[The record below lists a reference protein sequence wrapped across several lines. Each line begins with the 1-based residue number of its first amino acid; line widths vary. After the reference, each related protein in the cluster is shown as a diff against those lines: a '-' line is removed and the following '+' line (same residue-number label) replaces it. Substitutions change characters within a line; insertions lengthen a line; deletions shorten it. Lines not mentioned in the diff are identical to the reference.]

1 MKVLLVEDEGAL
13 RVSLAD
19 DIREAGHE
27 VFDFGSPL
35 SALEFFRQA
44 DGVAVI
50 VTDWKMPEMN
60 GLDFLREARRVRPD
74 VLVIVMTAYGTVRT
88 AVDAIKQGAYDY
100 LVKPFETE
108 ELLLTLDRVAQYLR
122 VIEENRRLALKLE
135 EHKRFHRLLGHSAA
149 MIRLFEQLAMI
160 APAPSDVLIIGETGT
175 GKELV
180 AEAIHDASPRKDRP
194 LVKVSCAILSREI
207 LESELFGHE
216 KGAFTGAS
224 QARIG
229 RFEMAQGGSIY
240 LDDVDDI
247 PLELQ
252 VKLLRVLQERSVER
266 VGSATPISLDVR
278 VIASA
283 KCDLRVRVAEG
294 RFREDL
300 FYRLNVVPV
309 LVPPLRQ
316 RKEDIP
322 LLALHFLRKYAGARK
337 LEVTPGAME
346 ALVRYPWPGNVRE
359 LEHLME
365 RLALTARSDRID
377 YLDLPEEM
385 LCVCREEQV
394 CSCLGEKS
402 LDEITDEVAR
412 QVIRAALARTGGNR
426 AKAADL
432 LRIPPSTLRS
442 KMEKYG
448 MS

>member
-1 MKVLLVEDEGAL
+1 MKVLLVDDEGAL

-27 VFDFGSPL
+27 VFDFPSPV
-35 SALEFFRQA
+35 SALKFFRESR
-44 DGVAVI
+44 DVAAI

-60 GLDFLREARRVRPD
+60 GLDFLREAKRTDPD
-74 VLVIVMTAYGTVRT
+74 VLVILMTAYGTVQT
-88 AVDAIKQGAYDY
+88 AVQAIKQGAYDY
-100 LVKPFETE
+100 LVKPFEAD
-108 ELLLTLDRVAQYLR
+108 ELLLTLDRVAQLRR
-122 VIEENRRLALKLE
+122 VIEENRRLAMRLE
-135 EHKRFHRLLGHSAA
+135 EHKRFHRLVGQSPA
-149 MIRLFEQLAMI
+149 MVRLFEQLAVI
-160 APAPSDVLIIGETGT
+160 GPASSAVLIVGETGT

-252 VKLLRVLQERSVER
+252 VKLLRVLQERSTER

-278 VIASA
+278 VIASTKA
-283 KCDLRVRVAEG
+283 DLRVRVAEG
-294 RFREDL
+294 KFREDL

-309 LVPPLRQ
+309 QIPPLRQ

-322 LLALHFLRKYAGARK
+322 LLALHFLQEKGNSRG
-337 LEVTPGAME
+337 LEITPAAME
-346 ALVRYPWPGNVRE
+346 ALIAYSWPGNVRE

-365 RLALTARSDRID
+365 RLALTARGDRID
-377 YLDLPEEM
+377 YLDLPEEV
-385 LCVCREEQV
+385 LCPCEDEVRT
-394 CSCLGEKS
+394 CLGEKS
-402 LDEITDEVAR
+402 LDEITDDLAK
-412 QVIRAALARTGGNR
+412 QVIRAALARTGGNK

-448 MS
+448 MG

>member
-27 VFDFGSPL
+27 VFDFGSPAT
-35 SALEFFRQA
+35 ALEFFREA
-44 DGVAVI
+44 GGVSAI
-50 VTDWKMPEMN
+50 ITDWKMPEMD
-60 GLDFLREARRVRPD
+60 GLDFLREARRVHPD

-135 EHKRFHRLLGHSAA
+135 EHKRFHRLLGQGAA
-149 MIRLFEQLAMI
+149 MIRLFDQLAMI
-160 APAPSDVLIIGETGT
+160 APAPSDVLILGETGT

-252 VKLLRVLQERSVER
+252 VKLLRILQERSVER

-278 VIASA
+278 VIAST

-322 LLALHFLRKYAGARK
+322 LLALHFLEKYGGSRN
-337 LEVTPGAME
+337 LRITPAAMDCLILY
-346 ALVRYPWPGNVRE
+346 AWPGNVRE
-359 LEHLME
+359 LEHLIE
-365 RLALTARSDRID
+365 RLALTVRGDQID
-377 YLDLPEEM
+377 YLDLPEEV
-385 LCVCREEQV
+385 LCPREEYA
-394 CSCLGEKS
+394 CPRLGEKS
-402 LDEITDEVAR
+402 LDEITDDLAK
-412 QVIRAALARTGGNR
+412 QVIRTALARTSGNK
-426 AKAADL
+426 AKAAEL

-442 KMEKYG
+442 KMDKYG
-448 MS
+448 MG

>member
-1 MKVLLVEDEGAL
+1 MRVLLVEDEGAL

-27 VFDFGSPL
+27 VFDFASAL
-35 SALEFFRQA
+35 SALEFLRKA
-44 DGVAVI
+44 PNVAAI

-60 GLDFLREARRVRPD
+60 GLDFLHEAKRIHPD
-74 VLVIVMTAYGTVRT
+74 VLVILMTAYGTVRT
-88 AVDAIKQGAYDY
+88 AVQAIKQGAYDY
-100 LVKPFETE
+100 LIKPFETE
-108 ELLLTLDRVAQYLR
+108 ELLLALDRVAQYLR
-122 VIEENRRLALKLE
+122 VIEENRRLAVKLE
-135 EHKRFHRLLGHSAA
+135 EHKRFHRLLGRSAA
-149 MIRLFEQLAMI
+149 MVRLFEQLAMI
-160 APAPSDVLIIGETGT
+160 APSSSDVLIVGETGT

-180 AEAIHDASPRKDRP
+180 AEAIHGDSPRKNHP
-194 LVKVSCAILSREI
+194 LVKVNCAILSREI

-224 QARIG
+224 QSRTG
-229 RFEMAQGGSIY
+229 RFELAHRGSIY

-252 VKLLRVLQERSVER
+252 VKLLRVLQERSLER
-266 VGSATPISLDVR
+266 VGSATSIALDVR

-294 RFREDL
+294 KFREDL

-309 LVPPLRQ
+309 PVPPLRQ

-322 LLALHFLRKYAGARK
+322 LLASHFLQAYRGARK
-337 LEVTPGAME
+337 LQITPAAME
-346 ALVRYPWPGNVRE
+346 ALILYSWPGNVRE

-365 RLALTARSDRID
+365 RLALTVRGDRID
-377 YLDLPEEM
+377 YLDLPEEV
-385 LCVCREEQV
+385 LCACREEA
-394 CSCLGEKS
+394 CPCLGEKS
-402 LDEITDEVAR
+402 LDEITEDLAK
-412 QVIRAALARTGGNR
+412 QVIRAALARTGGNK

>member
-1 MKVLLVEDEGAL
+1 
-13 RVSLAD
+13 
-19 DIREAGHE
+19 
-27 VFDFGSPL
+27 
-35 SALEFFRQA
+35 
-44 DGVAVI
+44 
-50 VTDWKMPEMN
+50 
-60 GLDFLREARRVRPD
+60 
-74 VLVIVMTAYGTVRT
+74 
-88 AVDAIKQGAYDY
+88 
-100 LVKPFETE
+100 
-108 ELLLTLDRVAQYLR
+108 
-122 VIEENRRLALKLE
+122 
-135 EHKRFHRLLGHSAA
+135 

-160 APAPSDVLIIGETGT
+160 APAPSDVLIVGETGT

-278 VIASA
+278 VIAST
-283 KCDLRVRVAEG
+283 KCDLRGRVAEG

-346 ALVRYPWPGNVRE
+346 ALIHYPWPGNVRE

-385 LCVCREEQV
+385 FCVCREEQV

-402 LDEITDEVAR
+402 LDEITDDVAR
-412 QVIRAALARTGGNR
+412 QVIRAALARTRGNR